1 MAKTLPTVHLKL
13 SWLWYLPA
21 LFIDFMLC
29 YPLLRWTVR
38 RSKRIPFDPIVDISI
53 ILHQLLVLGLWA
65 VICYYLVT
73 QDYYGRDKLCP
84 AVLTLLVVFTAFYS
98 LQVLI

>member
-21 LFIDFMLC
+21 LFIDFMIC

-73 QDYYGRDKLCP
+73 QDYYGRDKLLP
-84 AVLTLLVVFTAFYS
+84 AVATLAVIFTAFYS
-98 LQVLI
+98 L